1 MKLLITGA
9 AGFIGYH
16 LCRSLLDDGYDI
28 LGIDSISAYYDQNL
42 KKDRLDTLKSYGN
55 FFFKKL
61 DISNKSSLEKLF
73 QSFSPEKVVNLSAQP
88 SVRHSISNPYDYL
101 KTNLIGF
108 MNIIELCRNYS
119 IKGLIYASS
128 SSVYGKNI
136 NIPFNVSDRVNQ
148 PLTVYGATKRS
159 NELIAHSYSE
169 LYDLHTT
176 ALRYFSV
183 YGPWCRPDMAIP
195 IFINNI
201 LNRKTLI
208 VFNNGKIKRDFTY
221 IDDIVIGTRSAIDKN
236 YKCEIFNLGN
246 NKSVDLLKV
255 IKLIESEL
263 GLKAVIRYENS
274 EPGNMIETFSD
285 NKYSYNKIGYKPK
298 TKINSGISEVIKWYK
313 EYYKY

>member
-1 MKLLITGA
+1 MEL
-9 AGFIGYH
+9 
-16 LCRSLLDDGYDI
+16 
-28 LGIDSISAYYDQNL
+28 
-42 KKDRLDTLKSYGN
+42 
-55 FFFKKL
+55 
-61 DISNKSSLEKLF
+61 ISNAYHSLYK
-73 QSFSPEKVVNLSAQP
+73 
-88 SVRHSISNPYDYL
+88 
-101 KTNLIGF
+101 
-108 MNIIELCRNYS
+108 
-119 IKGLIYASS
+119 
-128 SSVYGKNI
+128 KNFVGI
-136 NIPFNVSDRVNQ
+136 RF
-148 PLTVYGATKRS
+148 
-159 NELIAHSYSE
+159 
-169 LYDLHTT
+169 
-176 ALRYFSV
+176 FSV

-274 EPGNMIETFSD
+274 EPGDMIETFSD

>member
-101 KTNLIGF
+101 KPNLIGF

-128 SSVYGKNI
+128 SSVYGENKKV
-136 NIPFNVSDRVNQ
+136 PFSEKDCVKKPIS
-148 PLTVYGATKRS
+148 LYAASKIS
-159 NELIAHSYSE
+159 NELIAYS
-169 LYDLHTT
+169 
-176 ALRYFSV
+176 
-183 YGPWCRPDMAIP
+183 
-195 IFINNI
+195 
-201 LNRKTLI
+201 
-208 VFNNGKIKRDFTY
+208 
-221 IDDIVIGTRSAIDKN
+221 
-236 YKCEIFNLGN
+236 
-246 NKSVDLLKV
+246 
-255 IKLIESEL
+255 
-263 GLKAVIRYENS
+263 
-274 EPGNMIETFSD
+274 
-285 NKYSYNKIGYKPK
+285 
-298 TKINSGISEVIKWYK
+298 
-313 EYYKY
+313 

>member
-101 KTNLIGF
+101 KPNLIGF

-128 SSVYGKNI
+128 SSVYGENI
-136 NIPFNVSDRVNQ
+136 KIPFDVADRANQ

-263 GLKAVIRYENS
+263 GIKAVIRYENS
-274 EPGNMIETFSD
+274 EPGDMIETFSD